1 MSTTTEVEFDYQT
14 YMKENTPEIYR
25 GPEARQ
31 KRREAAEA
39 RKLPLRRKNRGEI
52 TIATVAEFHEQLGNL
67 GTEDETN
74 FLYRG
79 QADVKWSVDC
89 SAARRLT
96 NYSANPIDDQL
107 INSLL
112 VGYLEFLIAKARM
125 RGFISPGLSE
135 NSADLEFLAQ
145 LQHQGAATGL
155 IDFTRQPLVALWF
168 ACNATRKADGA
179 VYVLSR
185 SATRAVSKRDLED
198 KTIQDFYEQNKLW
211 LWQPSAIGNR
221 IVAQGSIFVFGV
233 PRIYPTKMKQ
243 LIVQAD
249 KKDNILKELETLYGI
264 NEEELF
270 ADFSGY
276 AIANASS
283 RIFDVNRTIDYW
295 HEQIELASDSNDKKK
310 KVMAHFNCGVAYSA
324 IKAFKKAIEQ
334 YGKAIELNPNFAIA
348 YYNRGIAYV
357 NKDNFKQ
364 AIQDFDKAIDLKPY
378 FAEAYNNRGVAY
390 GNKGDFDQATQD
402 YSKAIDLKPD
412 YADAYYNRGVAYGNK
427 GDFDQATQDYSKA
440 IDLKPDYA
448 DAYYNRGITYGKKG
462 NLNQAIQD
470 FDKAIDLK
478 PDYAK
483 AYHNRG
489 VAYGNKGDFDQ
500 ATQDYSKAIDL
511 KPDYA
516 KAYHNRGVAYSDKGD
531 FDQAIQD
538 YNKAIDLKP
547 DFAEVYNSRGI
558 AYSDKDDFDQAIQD
572 YNKAVELN
580 PNNAEAY
587 YNRGNAYSNKGDFDQ
602 AIQDYNK
609 AIDLKPDFAD
619 AYHNRGIAYSD
630 KDDFDQAIQDYNEA
644 IKLNPNYAEAYNNR
658 GVAYR
663 IKGNFEQAIQDFNEA
678 IKLKLDSAKAYFN
691 RGYTWLHLGE
701 WEKAKTDLTTV
712 KNMGVD
718 IVAMFRLQYGSV
730 ADFEREYG
738 LELPEDIAAMLTR
751 ESV

>member
-39 RKLPLRRKNRGEI
+39 RKLPLRRKNRSEI

-112 VGYLEFLIAKARM
+112 VGYIDDQLINSLLVGYLEFLIAKAKM
-125 RGFISPGLSE
+125 RGFIPPGLRE

-198 KTIQDFYEQNKLW
+198 KTIQDFYKKNKLW
-211 LWQPSAIGNR
+211 LWEPSAIGNR

-233 PRIYPTKMKQ
+233 PRIYPTQMKQ

-249 KKDNILKELETLYGI
+249 RKDDILKELETLYGI

-283 RIFDVNRTIDYW
+283 RIFDANRTIDYW
-295 HEQIELASDSNDKKK
+295 HEQIELASDSNDNSK
-310 KVMAHFNCGVAYSA
+310 KVEAHFNCGVAYSA
-324 IKAFKKAIEQ
+324 IKALDKSIEQYDKAIEQ
-334 YGKAIELNPNFAIA
+334 YDKMIVLDLDVSVAYYNRGNAYSDKGELDRAIQDYNKAIELNLNFADAYNNRGNAYSAKSEFDRAIQDCSKAIELNPNDAEA
-348 YYNRGIAYV
+348 YNSRGIAYG
-357 NKDNFKQ
+357 NKDDFDQ
-364 AIQDFDKAIDLKPY
+364 AIQDF
-378 FAEAYNNRGVAY
+378 G
-390 GNKGDFDQATQD
+390 
-402 YSKAIDLKPD
+402 KAIDLKPD
-412 YADAYYNRGVAYGNK
+412 FAQAYVNRGNAYGNK
-427 GDFDQATQDYSKA
+427 DDFDQAIPDYNKA
-440 IDLKPDYA
+440 IDLKPDFA
-448 DAYYNRGITYGKKG
+448 GAYNSRGI
-462 NLNQAIQD
+462 
-470 FDKAIDLK
+470 
-478 PDYAK
+478 
-483 AYHNRG
+483 AYD
-489 VAYGNKGDFDQ
+489 NKGDFE
-500 ATQDYSKAIDL
+500 
-511 KPDYA
+511 
-516 KAYHNRGVAYSDKGD
+516 
-531 FDQAIQD
+531 QAIQD

-547 DFAEVYNSRGI
+547 DFADAYNSRGD

-587 YNRGNAYSNKGDFDQ
+587 YNRGDAYGNKDNFDQ
-602 AIQDYNK
+602 AISDYNK
-609 AIDLKPDFAD
+609 AIELKPDFAD
-619 AYHNRGIAYSD
+619 AYYNRGDAYGN
-630 KDDFDQAIQDYNEA
+630 KDNFDQAISDYNKA
-644 IKLNPNYAEAYNNR
+644 IELKPDFAEAY
-658 GVAYR
+658 
-663 IKGNFEQAIQDFNEA
+663 F
-678 IKLKLDSAKAYFN
+678 S

-701 WEKAKTDLTTV
+701 REKAKADLITAQNTG
-712 KNMGVD
+712 MD
-718 IVAMFRLQYGSV
+718 IADLLRADHQSV
-730 ADFEREYG
+730 ADFKREYG
-738 LELPEDIAAMLTR
+738 LALPEDIADLLTG
-751 ESV
+751 ETV

>member
-39 RKLPLRRKNRGEI
+39 RKLPLRRKNRSEI

-125 RGFISPGLSE
+125 RGFIPPGLRE

-198 KTIQDFYEQNKLW
+198 KTIQDFYKKNKLW
-211 LWQPSAIGNR
+211 LWEPSAIGNR

-233 PRIYPTKMKQ
+233 PRIYPIQMKQ

-249 KKDNILKELETLYGI
+249 RKDDILKELETLYGI
-264 NEEELF
+264 NEEVLF

-276 AIANASS
+276 ATANASS

-310 KVMAHFNCGVAYSA
+310 
-324 IKAFKKAIEQ
+324 
-334 YGKAIELNPNFAIA
+334 
-348 YYNRGIAYV
+348 
-357 NKDNFKQ
+357 
-364 AIQDFDKAIDLKPY
+364 
-378 FAEAYNNRGVAY
+378 
-390 GNKGDFDQATQD
+390 
-402 YSKAIDLKPD
+402 
-412 YADAYYNRGVAYGNK
+412 
-427 GDFDQATQDYSKA
+427 
-440 IDLKPDYA
+440 
-448 DAYYNRGITYGKKG
+448 
-462 NLNQAIQD
+462 
-470 FDKAIDLK
+470 
-478 PDYAK
+478 
-483 AYHNRG
+483 
-489 VAYGNKGDFDQ
+489 
-500 ATQDYSKAIDL
+500 
-511 KPDYA
+511 
-516 KAYHNRGVAYSDKGD
+516 SD
-531 FDQAIQD
+531 
-538 YNKAIDLKP
+538 
-547 DFAEVYNSRGI
+547 
-558 AYSDKDDFDQAIQD
+558 
-572 YNKAVELN
+572 
-580 PNNAEAY
+580 
-587 YNRGNAYSNKGDFDQ
+587 
-602 AIQDYNK
+602 
-609 AIDLKPDFAD
+609 
-619 AYHNRGIAYSD
+619 
-630 KDDFDQAIQDYNEA
+630 
-644 IKLNPNYAEAYNNR
+644 
-658 GVAYR
+658 
-663 IKGNFEQAIQDFNEA
+663 
-678 IKLKLDSAKAYFN
+678 
-691 RGYTWLHLGE
+691 
-701 WEKAKTDLTTV
+701 
-712 KNMGVD
+712 
-718 IVAMFRLQYGSV
+718 GS
-730 ADFEREYG
+730 F
-738 LELPEDIAAMLTR
+738 
-751 ESV
+751 